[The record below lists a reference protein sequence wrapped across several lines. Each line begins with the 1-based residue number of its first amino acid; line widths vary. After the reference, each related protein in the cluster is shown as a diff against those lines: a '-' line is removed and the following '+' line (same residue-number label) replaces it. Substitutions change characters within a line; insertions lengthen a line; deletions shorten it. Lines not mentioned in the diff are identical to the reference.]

1 MLDRVDILRGPQ
13 GSLYGQNTEGG
24 LVRIYS
30 KNPMNYQGTDIHLGI
45 GNGFYRN
52 VEVAHYH
59 RPSEKLAFTVSGFYS
74 GLKGFIDNQNFDEKN
89 DRSLEAGGKVRLIF
103 APSQQLKFDWTA
115 DYQWVSQNGFGYGEF
130 RPFDEQPGPK
140 FKELLSADLTVQDPS
155 TTIMNAYKRNMLNT
169 GLSISYHPDR

>member
-1 MLDRVDILRGPQ
+1 
-13 GSLYGQNTEGG
+13 
-24 LVRIYS
+24 
-30 KNPMNYQGTDIHLGI
+30 MNYQGTDIHLGI

-115 DYQWVSQNGFGYGEF
+115 DYQWVSQNAYRSQYPRRRAFEAV
-130 RPFDEQPGPK
+130 RVPG
-140 FKELLSADLTVQDPS
+140 AS
-155 TTIMNAYKRNMLNT
+155 TDGWA
-169 GLSISYHPDR
+169 SS